1 MEARRILIK
10 LGGGLITNKSK
21 LCEVDEK
28 SLERCAEVI
37 SQLAN
42 QGFHPVIVHGA
53 GGFGHLVA
61 KEYRLTEGEN
71 EGVKGQKDAILQIR
85 KDMLQLN
92 RLVCS
97 SLINQGLKVSS
108 HPAHV
113 WASGVGPD
121 FSGTLVA
128 SDDLIQITFG
138 DLVDCPAPKGF
149 GILSGDHLMER
160 LSLFEGIEVVAFL
173 VSGVDGIL
181 THPPKDNEKPELLR
195 QWNINMA
202 FDGHHQSAVDVTGGI
217 GLKAACGARIA
228 NSGIPVWIINGDK
241 PQRLLELAQ
250 TGKTIGTQIIA
261 TQSV

>member
-10 LGGGLITNKSK
+10 LGGGLITNKNK

-37 SQLAN
+37 SQLVN

-61 KEYRLTEGEN
+61 KEYRLAEGKI
-71 EGVKGQKDAILQIR
+71 EGFKGQKDAILQIR

-97 SLINQGLKVSS
+97 SLIDRGLKVSS

-113 WASGVGPD
+113 WASGAGPD
-121 FSGTLVA
+121 FSGILVGN
-128 SDDLIQITFG
+128 DNLIQITFG
-138 DLVDCPAPKGF
+138 DLVDCPAPKEF

-160 LSLFEGIEVVAFL
+160 LSLLEGVELVAFL
-173 VSGVDGIL
+173 VKGVDGIL
-181 THPPKDNEKPELLR
+181 THLPINNEKPELLD
-195 QWNINMA
+195 QWNINMV
-202 FDGHHQSAVDVTGGI
+202 FDGHHQSKVDVTGGI

-228 NSGIPVWIINGDK
+228 DSGIPVWIINGDK

-261 TQSV
+261 AQSV

>member
-28 SLERCAEVI
+28 SLERCAKVI

-61 KEYRLTEGEN
+61 KKYHLAEGED
-71 EGVKGQKDAILQIR
+71 EGVEGQKGAILRIR

-138 DLVDCPAPKGF
+138 DLVDCPLPKRF

-160 LSLFEGIEVVAFL
+160 LSLFEGVEVVAFL

-181 THPPKDNEKPELLR
+181 AHPPMDNEKPELLK
-195 QWNINMA
+195 QWNLNMV
-202 FDGHHQSAVDVTGGI
+202 FEGHHQSAVDVTGGI

>member
-61 KEYRLTEGEN
+61 KEYRLAEGEN

-121 FSGTLVA
+121 FDGTFIA
-128 SDDLIQITFG
+128 NDDLIQITFG
-138 DLVDCPAPKGF
+138 DLVDCPAPKEF

-160 LSLFEGIEVVAFL
+160 LSLFEGIELVAFL

-181 THPPKDNEKPELLR
+181 ARPPMDNEKPELLSK
-195 QWNINMA
+195 WNINMA
-202 FDGHHQSAVDVTGGI
+202 FDGHHQSTIDVTGGI

-228 NSGIPVWIINGDK
+228 ESGIPVWIINGDK
-241 PQRLLELAQ
+241 PHRLLELAQ
-250 TGKTIGTQIIA
+250 TGKTTGTQIISA
-261 TQSV
+261 QSV

>member
-10 LGGGLITNKSK
+10 LGGGLITNKRK

-28 SLERCAEVI
+28 SLQGCAEVI
-37 SQLAN
+37 SQLSN

-53 GGFGHLVA
+53 GGFGHLLA
-61 KEYRLTEGEN
+61 KEYRLAEGKN
-71 EGVKGQKDAILQIR
+71 EDVEGQKDAVSQIR
-85 KDMLQLN
+85 EDMLQLN
-92 RLVCS
+92 RLVCT
-97 SLINQGLKVSS
+97 SLIDQGLKVSS

-121 FSGTLVA
+121 FDGTFVA
-128 SDDLIQITFG
+128 SDELIQITFG
-138 DLVDCPAPKGF
+138 DLVNCPAPKEF

-160 LSLFEGIEVVAFL
+160 LSLFEGVELVVFL

-181 THPPKDNEKPELLR
+181 ARPPMDDETPELLSR
-195 QWNINMA
+195 WNSSMA
-202 FDGHHQSAVDVTGGI
+202 FDGRHQSAIDVTGGI

-228 NSGIPVWIINGDK
+228 DSGIPVWIINGDN

>member
-1 MEARRILIK
+1 MEPRRILIK
-10 LGGGLITNKSK
+10 LGGGLITNKNK
-21 LCEVDEK
+21 LCEVDKK
-28 SLERCAEVI
+28 SLKECAEVI
-37 SQLAN
+37 SQLAK

-61 KEYRLTEGEN
+61 REYRLAEGKNEN
-71 EGVKGQKDAILQIR
+71 IKGQEDAILKIR

-97 SLINQGLKVSS
+97 SLIDQGLKVSS

-113 WASGVGPD
+113 WASGVGYD
-121 FSGTLVA
+121 FDGTFVA
-128 SDDLIQITFG
+128 NDDLIQITFG
-138 DLVDCPAPKGF
+138 DLVDCPAPKEF

-160 LSLFEGIEVVAFL
+160 LSLFEGIELVAFL

-181 THPPKDNEKPELLR
+181 AHPPMDNEKPELLSK
-195 QWNINMA
+195 WNINMA
-202 FDGHHQSAVDVTGGI
+202 FDGSHQSAIDVTGGI

-228 NSGIPVWIINGDK
+228 DSGIPVWVINGDK

-250 TGKTIGTQIIA
+250 TGKTTGTQIIA
-261 TQSV
+261 AQSV